1 MRSLHACHQA
11 WCLHLLFLILCC
23 TQANAFSSPEPL
35 PRPMKVLVTG
45 AAGKTGRQVL
55 KKLEEDSRYEPKGLV
70 RTERSAK
77 QLIKGDIHCPL
88 EHMMISDITSPT
100 FEDDLPSGLDGMHAM
115 IICTS
120 AVPCIS
126 RVSLL
131 GSLLKAPFNIIRRK
145 PAIDF
150 RKLQFRWKH
159 GGHPEKVDYHGQ
171 VAQIKLAKKLGMKQV
186 VLLSSMGGTDP
197 QNFLNMVGKRKDGS
211 GNGDILLWKRKAEMY
226 LVEVRNRI
234 ESFRLPIL
242 EGRRSHRHLLG
253 TADGLM
259 DGWRLSIALFFY
271 ATSLTCYYR
280 LCVTLQSGLD
290 YTIIHPGGLV
300 DTPGGVEEF
309 VLDVDDDIG
318 KTCKRTN
325 ISREDV
331 ADLCI
336 SSLSVGTGQKVS
348 FDCIARAMEDGVI
361 ANPKTADEALLKF
374 LEQSKTANYAL

>member
-1 MRSLHACHQA
+1 MRNLHACHQA
-11 WCLHLLFLILCC
+11 WCLHLLFFSLYC

-35 PRPMKVLVTG
+35 LRPMKVLVTG

-100 FEDDLPSGLDGMHAM
+100 FEDDLPSGLDGMDAM

-131 GSLLKAPFNIIRRK
+131 GSLLKAPFNIIRQK

-159 GGHPEKVDYHGQ
+159 GGYPEKVDYHGQ

-226 LVEVRNRI
+226 LVEVGNRI
-234 ESFRLPIL
+234 VSSRFVSSA
-242 EGRRSHRHLLG
+242 EGRLHRHLLG
-253 TADGLM
+253 MGDGWM
-259 DGWRLSIALFFY
+259 DGWRFAVAIFLFCRNATHFSIYLLLY
-271 ATSLTCYYR
+271 IIV
-280 LCVTLQSGLD
+280 CV
-290 YTIIHPGGLV
+290 
-300 DTPGGVEEF
+300 
-309 VLDVDDDIG
+309 
-318 KTCKRTN
+318 
-325 ISREDV
+325 
-331 ADLCI
+331 
-336 SSLSVGTGQKVS
+336 
-348 FDCIARAMEDGVI
+348 
-361 ANPKTADEALLKF
+361 
-374 LEQSKTANYAL
+374 